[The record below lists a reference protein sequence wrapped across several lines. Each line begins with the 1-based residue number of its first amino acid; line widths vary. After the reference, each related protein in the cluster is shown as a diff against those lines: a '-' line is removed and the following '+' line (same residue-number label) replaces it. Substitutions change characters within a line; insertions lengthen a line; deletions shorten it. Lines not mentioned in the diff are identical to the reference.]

1 MRGEP
6 DTRQLRSTNPQLVQV
21 SCGHLALVKNTRNDH
36 IARIVDTKRNE
47 MPWPT
52 NGRLRLR
59 FRARLQVI
67 DEIPRPNVVDR
78 AHTGATRIRR
88 KILEG
93 AIEQTT
99 VTLAGTPAEIL
110 TTASQRIGDIASGW
124 PRDADALH
132 LAARRLRT
140 LLVVDLIKR
149 TRTEVVEISRRS
161 SGFRF
166 VEGAA

>member
-1 MRGEP
+1 MRGKP
-6 DTRQLRSTNPQLVQV
+6 RYAAAALTNPQLVQV
-21 SCGHLALVKNTRNDH
+21 SCEHLALVKNTRNDH

-47 MPWPT
+47 IPWPT

-88 KILEG
+88 EILEG
-93 AIEQTT
+93 AIEQAA
-99 VTLAGTPAEIL
+99 VTFAGTPTEIL
-110 TTASQRIGDIASGW
+110 TTASQCIGDIASGW
-124 PRDADALH
+124 PRDANALH